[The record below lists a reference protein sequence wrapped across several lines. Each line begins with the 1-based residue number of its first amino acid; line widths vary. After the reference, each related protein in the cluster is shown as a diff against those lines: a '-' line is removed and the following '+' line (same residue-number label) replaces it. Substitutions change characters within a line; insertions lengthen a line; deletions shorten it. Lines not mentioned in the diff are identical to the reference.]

1 MIPVNLKKLIS
12 KKEVYPIVNDII
24 NTIDNT
30 IAIQDADG
38 RFLMGKD
45 SKNLLS
51 KYPVELSGKVI
62 GWVIGGEKSS
72 TVASLLTHI
81 AGREFEKK
89 TLARETLDKYKELIL
104 LYDISDKITAC
115 LDLEEVARLII
126 NKAKKLIEADNASIM
141 LLNEETE
148 QLEIIAASGN
158 EYNPKITLR
167 PGEGIAGSI
176 LLTKIADIINDVIS
190 YPKYIKGA
198 NKISS
203 MMCAP
208 LKIKDRVIGV
218 INISSEERVNYSAE
232 DLKLFTALASQAASA
247 IENAV
252 LHKSKLNEERIKG
265 NLERYISPQIV
276 RAIMEAKEDIPIH
289 SAKRNITILFSDIR
303 NFSSTCEKLKPEEI
317 VGYLN
322 EYFTA
327 MVEVIFNH
335 GGTINQF
342 TGDGFM
348 SLFGAPINLV
358 ENEKRAIEA
367 AIRMQKCLKTMPVP
381 WIRENFNTGIG
392 INSGVVVVGNIG
404 SPQRLDY
411 TAVGDDVIITD
422 RLQSI
427 AKGGQILTTR
437 NVYNVTKDTFEFK
450 SFGNINVKGKKK
462 SVEVFEVVY

>member
-1 MIPVNLKKLIS
+1 MTQVNLKKLIS
-12 KKEVYPIVNDII
+12 KKEIYSIINEII
-24 NTIDNT
+24 NTIDGSV
-30 IAIQDADG
+30 AVQDADE

-45 SKNLLS
+45 SKNLLGR
-51 KYPVELSGKVI
+51 YPVELSGEVI
-62 GWVIGGEKSS
+62 GWVTGGEKSS

-104 LYDISDKITAC
+104 LYDISEKIASC
-115 LDLEEVARLII
+115 LELKEVALLII
-126 NKAKKLIEADNASIM
+126 NEARKLIETDNASVM
-141 LLNEETE
+141 LFNEDTD

-167 PGEGIAGSI
+167 PGEGIAGNVLI
-176 LLTKIADIINDVIS
+176 NRVADIINDVPS
-190 YPKYIKGA
+190 YPKYKEGA
-198 NKISS
+198 NKMSS

-218 INISSEERVNYSAE
+218 VNISSVEPVNYTAK
-232 DLKLFTALASQAASA
+232 DLKLFSALASQAASA
-247 IENAV
+247 IENAI
-252 LHKSKLNEERIKG
+252 LHKNRLNEERIKG

-276 RAIMEAKEDIPIH
+276 RTIMEAKENIPIH
-289 SAKRNITILFSDIR
+289 SSKRNITILFSDIR
-303 NFSSTCEKLKPEEI
+303 KFSTTCEELEAEEI

-322 EYFTA
+322 DYFTQ
-327 MVEVIFNH
+327 MVDVIFNH

-342 TGDGFM
+342 TGDGLM
-348 SLFGAPINLV
+348 SLFGAPVNLF

-367 AIRMQKCLKTMPVP
+367 AIEMQKCLKTMPVS

-404 SPQRLDY
+404 SPQRMDY
-411 TAVGDDVIITD
+411 TAVGDDVIVTD

-437 NVYNVTKDTFEFK
+437 NVYDTTKDTFEFK
-450 SFGNINVKGKKK
+450 SFGSINVKGKKK
-462 SVEVFEVVY
+462 PVEVFEVVY